1 MTVGERIKNR
11 RIELGMTQEELAFK
25 LGYKS
30 RSSVNKVELATDLTL
45 KTVRAYAK
53 ALNIDPMSL
62 MELQEA
68 DQGRYSHVNS
78 AAVADIILDPD
89 SQELIAEINTLRR
102 DEKKELLNYAQF
114 LKKKR
119 EG

>member
-11 RIELGMTQEELAFK
+11 RIELGMTQEDLAFK

-30 RSSVNKVELATDLTL
+30 RSSVNKVELSTDLTL

-53 ALNIDPMSL
+53 ALGIDPLTL
-62 MELQEA
+62 MGWREA
-68 DQGRYSHVNS
+68 DQDAKSSFNS
-78 AAVADIILDPD
+78 AAPMDFVIDLD
-89 SQELIAEINTLRR
+89 SQKLFAEINTLNR

-114 LKKKR
+114 LKNKR